1 MNGCY
6 IELPDTVKFPF
17 TTEEFLCEEDL
28 ELIAKTEFPEDLTKL
43 KTFFHGK
50 NTLE

>member
-6 IELPDTVKFPF
+6 IELPDTVKFL

-28 ELIAKTEFPEDLTKL
+28 ELIAKTEF
-43 KTFFHGK
+43 KT
-50 NTLE
+50 